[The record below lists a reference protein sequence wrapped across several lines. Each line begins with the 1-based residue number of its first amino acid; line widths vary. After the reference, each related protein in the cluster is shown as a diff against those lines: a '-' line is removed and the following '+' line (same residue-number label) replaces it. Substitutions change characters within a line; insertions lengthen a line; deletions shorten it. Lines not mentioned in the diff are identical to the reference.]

1 MSYLFI
7 EDKSMTSWSVY
18 SHMRH
23 RSKLA
28 ELKTQVLLRHRIC
41 NSREI
46 KFSFMCALIPN
57 KYYWC
62 LHNNKV
68 IYNNNKLH
76 LINRLIIWQT
86 KQIFSFV
93 FLEIFCKNVW
103 HLHLFDNLEFFNS
116 GTKTKREVLI
126 SDEIGCKQAQQNN
139 LKYNYT
145 FWRVVIYINNNQYQ

>member
-46 KFSFMCALIPN
+46 KFFFICALIPN

-68 IYNNNKLH
+68 IYNNDKPH
-76 LINRLIIWQT
+76 LINCLIIWQT

-93 FLEIFCKNVW
+93 FLEIFCKNFW

-116 GTKTKREVLI
+116 GTKTKKRSI
-126 SDEIGCKQAQQNN
+126 NIWWNRMQTAITN
-139 LKYNYT
+139 LKYNYI